1 MPRITIDEDAEGSLN
16 IPRSFSS
23 RCSSRSSHRSNRR
36 PLSSHS
42 VKKVNPNANFLKPTE
57 SSLSKRRLNQDS
69 DSSSQKSLSKTQ
81 QLHLKLQEVERLVN
95 EQGRGQKSQAD
106 HISTLQG
113 LFEKCEERITKNE
126 VYLFEANQKL
136 HRVSALEDRFDQFSK
151 DLTKDTQ
158 KLVERVTSLEA
169 EVSLEKAAMADAP
182 TDPVQRQK
190 YLEKRLVLSER
201 NILKLS

>member
-1 MPRITIDEDAEGSLN
+1 M
-16 IPRSFSS
+16 
-23 RCSSRSSHRSNRR
+23 
-36 PLSSHS
+36 
-42 VKKVNPNANFLKPTE
+42 
-57 SSLSKRRLNQDS
+57 
-69 DSSSQKSLSKTQ
+69 
-81 QLHLKLQEVERLVN
+81 
-95 EQGRGQKSQAD
+95 
-106 HISTLQG
+106 QG